1 MNNFLQIITKC
12 VLHINKVVR
21 FRILVDLVMSVK
33 LIIVN
38 EITYVSMWADL

>member
-1 MNNFLQIITKC
+1 
-12 VLHINKVVR
+12 
-21 FRILVDLVMSVK
+21 MSVK